1 MYRAPSKRRQLAVR
15 ALVYG
20 FMTATVLMI
29 VTALV
34 FVMLGYRFNRET
46 STIQQGGLVQFNT
59 RPSSASV
66 TIGTAKLANRTA
78 SKITV
83 NPGTYN
89 VVMEKN
95 GYHSWTKTVDVKA
108 GQVLWLNYAQLIPSS
123 IKTKDVQSFDTVSD
137 ALASPNGDRYA
148 LLTNATSP
156 IIDFIDITSDKP
168 KQSSLSLLP
177 NVRPADPATFKLKV
191 WGSDSD
197 KLLMTA
203 KTDKATDWLLV
214 DRRDESKTVNIS
226 TKYGVEISEA
236 VFDPR
241 SNNRVIVR
249 TVSGDIRII
258 DMSADTMSD
267 VMASSVTSMSTYM
280 NDAILVVRQ
289 ITPTTQSIGYVS
301 FGSTTVRQLQEISNA
316 DKTLVAGATYFGDP
330 YITISNGNKL
340 DVYRIRSMPSSDSE
354 TSIGMS
360 NLLSASL
367 PSGATYLSVR
377 TNGRF
382 VLAQY
387 GSGLLTYDIEL
398 KKRSNTSFTVT
409 VNDELRWLDKYH
421 FYLTNGSSLEVLEF
435 DGGNAHEITPLTTSF
450 DAIWRDNGKYI
461 YSIKSTVDGKFS
473 LQRSLMIID

>member
-1 MYRAPSKRRQLAVR
+1 MYRAPSRRRQLAAR
-15 ALVYG
+15 ILVYG

-59 RPSSASV
+59 RPSNASV
-66 TIGTAKLANRTA
+66 TIGTARLANRTA

-89 VVMEKN
+89 VLMEKS
-95 GYHSWTKTVDVKA
+95 GYLAWKKAADVKA
-108 GQVLWLNYAQLIPSS
+108 GQVLWLNYAQLIPTS

-148 LLTNATSP
+148 LLANATSP
-156 IIDFIDITSDKP
+156 TVDFIDITSDKP

-177 NVRPADPATFKLKV
+177 DALPADPATFQLVV

-197 KLLMTA
+197 SLLMTA
-203 KTDKATDWLLV
+203 KRDKATDWLLV

-226 TKYGVEISEA
+226 SKYGVDISEA

-241 SNNRVIVR
+241 SNNRVIIR
-249 TVSGDIRII
+249 TVSGDVRII
-258 DMSADTMSD
+258 DVSADMVSD
-267 VMASSVTSMSTYM
+267 VIASSVSSMSMFM

-289 ITPTTQSIGYVS
+289 ITPSTQSVGYVS
-301 FGSTTVRQLQEISNA
+301 FGSTNVRQLQEIANT
-316 DKTLVAGATYFGDP
+316 DKTLVAGATHFGDP
-330 YITISNGNKL
+330 YLTVSNGNKL
-340 DVYRIRSMPSSDSE
+340 DVYRLRSLPSSDSE

-360 NLLSASL
+360 NLLSTPL

-377 TNGRF
+377 TGGRF

-387 GSGLLTYDIEL
+387 GSGLVTYDIEL
-398 KKRSNTSFTVT
+398 KKQSNTSFTTPVT
-409 VNDELRWLDKYH
+409 EELRWLDKYH

-435 DGGNAHEITPLTTSF
+435 DGGNAHPITPLTTSF

-461 YSIKSTVDGKFS
+461 YSIKSTAENKFA
-473 LQRSLMIID
+473 LQRSQMIVD